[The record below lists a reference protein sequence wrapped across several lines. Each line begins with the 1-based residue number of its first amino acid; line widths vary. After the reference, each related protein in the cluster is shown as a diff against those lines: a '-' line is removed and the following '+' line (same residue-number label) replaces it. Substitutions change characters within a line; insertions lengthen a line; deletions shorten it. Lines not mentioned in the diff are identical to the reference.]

1 MKWALVATPTHIETV
16 SFWDDATDDDAYQW
30 AKDNRCV
37 WWQWG
42 LELGG
47 CHVDPSARVD
57 DVQRG
62 VCAGRVVAQRP

>member
-16 SFWDDATDDDAYQW
+16 SFWDEADDEDARKW
-30 AKDNRCV
+30 AKDNKCV

-47 CHVDPSARVD
+47 AHVDPPARVAD
-57 DVQRG
+57 LERG
-62 VCAGRVVAQRP
+62 VRGGRVVAERT